1 MITIKEAAIKT
12 ITNDEVLAKRI
23 AKFCTDNQL
32 VAFING
38 IPVDLK
44 IQVDK
49 LIEVLNQPNINI
61 LKSFITNDGLSV
73 VVDYEYDKIMFK
85 NQDGKISRYQDNDY
99 TKETSVRSRTHIII
113 DLINCEKYGIEVF
126 FA

>member
-1 MITIKEAAIKT
+1 MITIKEAAIRT

-49 LIEVLNQPNINI
+49 LVEVLNQPNINI
-61 LKSFITNDGLSV
+61 LKAFISDDGLCV
-73 VVDYEYDKIMFK
+73 IVDYEYDRVMFK
-85 NQDGKISRYQDNDY
+85 NQNGQISGYQHDDY
-99 TKETSVRSRTHIII
+99 TKETSERRKTHIII
-113 DLINCEKYGIEVF
+113 DLIDCEKYGIEVF